1 MYIRILFV
9 IQYIIKKSKRMNKI
23 LSIEALLSSKSNLK
37 NFQVKLNYFEN
48 ESNISHFTCEN
59 KQKYTKYIKFYRL
72 SFFVEK
78 L

>member
-48 ESNISHFTCEN
+48 ESNIKS
-59 KQKYTKYIKFYRL
+59 FYM
-72 SFFVEK
+72 
-78 L
+78 